1 MKSTCSTVLRRT
13 LGVAGFLIGFGLLS
27 AGVASADDGDSPGLL
42 GGVADLLAPVTEPV
56 LAPLTPVVD
65 TAVRTL
71 SPVLEPLQ
79 PVTAPLLAPVVN
91 TVRDVPVVPRIAE
104 PLVAQ
109 PSAPAEVP
117 PPVAVPET
125 PPVSVVVPEAHAVT
139 TSGVVPVPVAKVPVA
154 KVPQQRQIS
163 APDVAPPIEA
173 PSSPSPDVPLVLPST
188 TGSVSSNGSTGL
200 ALSDLPAG
208 SGIRPGVESL
218 AVVTDHQIHGSWC
231 YYYGRSHPS

>member
-42 GGVADLLAPVTEPV
+42 GGVAELVAPVTEPV

-125 PPVSVVVPEAHAVT
+125 PPVPAVALTANAVT
-139 TSGVVPVPVAKVPVA
+139 TSGVVPVPVPVA
-154 KVPQQRQIS
+154 KAPQQIS

-173 PSSPSPDVPLVLPST
+173 PSSPSPDVPLVLPGT